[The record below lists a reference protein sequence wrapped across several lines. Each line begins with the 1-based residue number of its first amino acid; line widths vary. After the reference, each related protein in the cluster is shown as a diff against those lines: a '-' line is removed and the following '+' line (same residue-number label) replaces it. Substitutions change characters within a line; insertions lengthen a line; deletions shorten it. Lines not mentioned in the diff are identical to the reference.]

1 MTSVE
6 WLFFSNENFS
16 FGLLSKVWLWSY
28 TEPNIPDYTHTLLGT
43 PPDFH
48 TFLQPEVDLAKKL
61 TGAATAASQ
70 LLVCK
75 HHWQLYGAGKSLLQ
89 SSKFWAKKT
98 LIHWHPSFSFDFAM
112 AGWLYFLV
120 SIANFLASTILY
132 VKREK
137 IIGNKLQFCPRLYQ
151 NFSNYVLVVNR
162 KKLFCC
168 LFSFFTFEIIDVRH
182 WACR

>member
-1 MTSVE
+1 MGKHEKNLKKKIFDSDTNTE
-6 WLFFSNENFS
+6 IGPWFQFPIPKPG
-16 FGLLSKVWLWSY
+16 FGR
-28 TEPNIPDYTHTLLGT
+28 TLLVT
-43 PPDFH
+43 SLPPDFH

-120 SIANFLASTILY
+120 FVAKFLASTILY
-132 VKREK
+132 VKCEK
-137 IIGNKLQFCPRLYQ
+137 IIGNKLHFVSIYNKIYLATIG
-151 NFSNYVLVVNR
+151 
-162 KKLFCC
+162 K
-168 LFSFFTFEIIDVRH
+168 TF
-182 WACR
+182 WL

>member
-1 MTSVE
+1 MIKGPLKPNFLPNIRYLKLFLRIWVYFQIMKSCISPRSGKTWEEFEKKNFWLGYQYRNWTLVSVPDTKT
-6 WLFFSNENFS
+6 WF
-16 FGLLSKVWLWSY
+16 WSY
-28 TEPNIPDYTHTLLGT
+28 TTGYPLPA
-43 PPDFH
+43 DFH

-120 SIANFLASTILY
+120 FVAKFLASTILY
-132 VKREK
+132 VKCEK
-137 IIGNKLQFCPRLYQ
+137 N
-151 NFSNYVLVVNR
+151 N
-162 KKLFCC
+162 
-168 LFSFFTFEIIDVRH
+168 
-182 WACR
+182 W